1 MALPQPNLDDR
12 RFQDLVDEA
21 KRMVQQRNPQ
31 WTDHNV
37 SDPGVTLIETFA
49 HMVDQLIYRLNR
61 VPDKHHVALL
71 DLIGLRLFPPVA
83 ARTDIT
89 FRLSAPQTTV
99 VPVRE
104 GTEVAT
110 GRTATE
116 EAVVFSTTRELLI
129 APCELG
135 ALAVR
140 TGAGGPAGQDGPA
153 VDRTAELADGRGVPC
168 FSDVP
173 QPGDSVL
180 FGLSAAVPYCLVALR
195 LDFPVKGHGVDP
207 DHPPLVW
214 EARTAEG
221 WKPCEVEQDGTGGF
235 NRPGDVLVHVPG
247 THIAAAEGGRRAGWL
262 RARVLPPDGAR
273 RPYSGAPHLV
283 AATAFTV
290 GGTAP
295 AAHAERAAA
304 EVVGRSEGVPGQVFT
319 VTRTPVVTGHE
330 PFTVETTTPQGV
342 QQWTEVE
349 HFDASGPEDRHISLD
364 RSTGEVAFGP
374 AVRQSDGTLRQY
386 GAVPPQGAAVRVL
399 PYLTGGGR
407 RGNVAAGALKVLRSS
422 IPYIGPPANRR
433 AATGGVDGE
442 DVANARLRGALALR
456 TRQRAVTA
464 EDFEYLAR
472 QAAPEIARV
481 RCVAAESGPEA
492 GAVRVLLVPWAEDDG
507 TGRLGFE
514 QLACPEELVQR
525 VRDRLDRQRVIGTR
539 MVVEPPFYQGVTVVT
554 TLRATASTA
563 PALVQQAA
571 VTALYRHLN
580 PLTGAVDGTGW
591 PFGRAVQS
599 GEVFAV
605 LQQVPGVELV
615 ENVRLFPAD
624 PATGRRGDP
633 ADRIDLPPGAL
644 AFSYDHQ
651 VRVSAS

>member
-1 MALPQPNLDDR
+1 MSLPQPNLDDR

-21 KRMVQQRNPQ
+21 KRMVQQRNPR

-61 VPDKHHVALL
+61 VPDKNHVALL
-71 DLIGLRLFPPVA
+71 ELIGLRLLPPVA

-89 FRLSAPQTTV
+89 FRLSAPQTTP

-110 GRTATE
+110 ERTETE
-116 EAVVFSTTRELLI
+116 QAVVFTTTRELVI
-129 APCELG
+129 VPCELA
-135 ALAVR
+135 ALATR
-140 TGAGGPAGQDGPA
+140 AGAAGGGDHRPA
-153 VDRTAELADGRGVPC
+153 VDRTAELADGRGVSC

-173 QPGDSVL
+173 QPGDCVL
-180 FGLSAAVPYCLVALR
+180 FGLSAAVPSCLVALR
-195 LDFPVKGHGVDP
+195 LDFPVAGHGVDP

-221 WKPCEVEQDGTGGF
+221 WQECETESDGTGGF

-247 THIAAAEGGRRAGWL
+247 THVAIAEGGRRAGWL
-262 RARVLPPDGAR
+262 RARVLPPEGLR
-273 RPYSGAPHLV
+273 RPFSDTPRLV
-283 AATAFTV
+283 SATASTV

-304 EVVGRSEGVPGQVFT
+304 EVVGRSEGVPGQTFAVS
-319 VTRTPVVTGHE
+319 RPPVVSGHV
-330 PFTVETTTPQGV
+330 PFTVETVTAQGPQE
-342 QQWTEVE
+342 WTEVE
-349 HFDASGPEDRHISLD
+349 DFDDSGPGDRHIRLD
-364 RSTGEVAFGP
+364 RSTGEISFGP
-374 AVRQSDGTLRQY
+374 AVRQPDGTLRHY
-386 GAVPPQGAAVRVL
+386 GAVPPPDAAVRAL

-407 RGNVAAGALKVLRSS
+407 SGNVAPGALRVLRSS
-422 IPYIGPPANRR
+422 IPYIGPVANRR

-442 DVANARLRGALALR
+442 DAGNARLRGALALR

-481 RCVAAESGPEA
+481 RCVSAETGPEA
-492 GAVRVLLVPWAEDDG
+492 GTVRVLLVPWAEDDG
-507 TGRLGFE
+507 TGRLAFE
-514 QLACPEELVQR
+514 QLACPEELVVR
-525 VRDRLDRQRVIGTR
+525 VRDALDLRRVIGTR
-539 MVVEPPFYQGVTVVT
+539 LVVELPHYQGVTVVS
-554 TLRATASTA
+554 TLRSTAAST
-563 PALVQQAA
+563 PAVVQQAA
-571 VTALYRHLN
+571 QAALYRHLN
-580 PLTGAVDGTGW
+580 PLTGGADGAGW
-591 PFGRAVQS
+591 PFGRSVQS

-605 LQQVPGVELV
+605 LQRVPGVDVV
-615 ENVRLFPAD
+615 ESVRLFPAD
-624 PATGRRGDP
+624 PVTGRRGDP

-651 VRVSAS
+651 VRVTPS

>member
-21 KRMVQQRNPQ
+21 KRMVQQRNPA

-37 SDPGVTLIETFA
+37 SDPGVTLIEAFA

-71 DLIGLRLFPPVA
+71 ELIGLRLFPPVA

-104 GTEVAT
+104 GTEVST

-129 APCELG
+129 VPCQLD

-140 TGAGGPAGQDGPA
+140 AGGAAGGKDGPA
-153 VDRTAELADGRGVPC
+153 VDRTAELAGGRGVPC
-168 FSDVP
+168 FSEVP
-173 QPGDSVL
+173 QPGDSLL
-180 FGLSAAVPYCLVALR
+180 FGLSAAVPSCLVALR
-195 LDFPVKGHGVDP
+195 LHFPVKGHGVDP

-221 WKPCEVEQDGTGGF
+221 WTPCEVESDGTGGF
-235 NRPGDVLVHVPG
+235 NRPGDILVHVPD
-247 THIAAAEGGRRAGWL
+247 THIEAAEGGRRAGWL
-262 RARVLPPDGAR
+262 RVGVLPPDGVR
-273 RPYSGAPHLV
+273 RPYSGTPQLQ
-283 AATAFTV
+283 AATAFTI

-295 AAHAERAAA
+295 AAHAESAAA
-304 EVVGRSEGVPGQVFT
+304 EVVGRSEGVPGQTFT
-319 VTRTPVVTGHE
+319 VTRAPVVTGGE
-330 PFTVETTTPQGV
+330 PFTVETSEPQGV
-342 QQWTEVE
+342 TTWAEIE
-349 HFDASGPEDRHISLD
+349 HFGGSGPDDRHFRLD

-386 GAVPPQGAAVRVL
+386 GAVPAQGAVVRVL

-407 RGNVAAGALKVLRSS
+407 RGNVAPGALKVLRSS
-422 IPYIGPPANRR
+422 IPYLGPPANRR

-464 EDFEYLAR
+464 EDFEYLAG

-507 TGRLGFE
+507 AGRLAFE
-514 QLACPEELVQR
+514 QLACSEELVQR

-539 MVVEPPFYQGVTVVT
+539 LVVEPPFYQGVTVVT
-554 TLRATASTA
+554 TLRSTAATA

-571 VTALYRHLN
+571 ATALYRHLN
-580 PLTGAVDGTGW
+580 PLTGAADGTGW
-591 PFGRAVQS
+591 PFGRAVQA

-615 ENVRLFPAD
+615 ESVRLFPAD

-633 ADRIDLPPGAL
+633 VDRIDLPAGAL

-651 VRVSAS
+651 VRVNPS

>member
-49 HMVDQLIYRLNR
+49 HMVDQMIYRLNR

-116 EAVVFSTTRELLI
+116 EAVVFTTTRELLI
-129 APCELG
+129 IPCELA

-140 TGAGGPAGQDGPA
+140 TGAGGAAGKDGPA
-153 VDRTAELADGRGVPC
+153 VDRTAELADGRGVAC
-168 FSDVP
+168 FSEVP
-173 QPGDSVL
+173 QPGDSLL
-180 FGLSAAVPYCLVALR
+180 FGLSVAVPSCLVALR

-221 WKPCEVEQDGTGGF
+221 WSACEVETDGTGGF
-235 NRPGDVLVHVPG
+235 NRPGDVLVHLPDA
-247 THIAAAEGGRRAGWL
+247 HIAAAEGGRRAGWL
-262 RARVLPPDGAR
+262 RARVLAPDGVR
-273 RPYSGAPHLV
+273 PPYSGTPQLLS
-283 AATAFTV
+283 ATAFTI

-295 AAHAERAAA
+295 AAHAEKAAA
-304 EVVGRSEGVPGQVFT
+304 EVVGRSEGVPGQSFT
-319 VTRTPVVTGHE
+319 VSRAPVVTGRE
-330 PFTVETTTPQGV
+330 PFTVETSTAQGT

-349 HFDASGPEDRHISLD
+349 HFGGSGPGDRHIRID

-374 AVRQSDGTLRQY
+374 AVRQGDGSLRQY
-386 GAVPPQGAAVRVL
+386 GAVPPHGATVRVL

-407 RGNVAAGALKVLRSS
+407 RGNVAPGALKVLRSS
-422 IPYIGPPANRR
+422 IPYVGPPANRR

-442 DVANARLRGALALR
+442 DVANARQRGALALR

-464 EDFEYLAR
+464 EDYEYLAR
-472 QAAPEIARV
+472 QAAPEISRV

-492 GAVRVLLVPWAEDDG
+492 GLVRVLLVPWAEDDG
-507 TGRLGFE
+507 TGRLAFE
-514 QLACPEELVQR
+514 QLACPEELVTR

-539 MVVEPPFYQGVTVVT
+539 LVVEPPFYQGVTVVS
-554 TLRATASTA
+554 TLRATASTS

-571 VTALYRHLN
+571 ATALYRHLN
-580 PLTGAVDGTGW
+580 PLTGSGGSGW

-605 LQQVPGVELV
+605 LQLVPGVELV
-615 ENVRLFPAD
+615 ESVRLFPAD
-624 PATGRRGDP
+624 PGTGRRGEP
-633 ADRIDLPPGAL
+633 VDRIDLPPGAL

-651 VRVSAS
+651 VRVNPS